1 MERVGDW
8 PTVDESAKD
17 APERLDVLLVA
28 AFGRRSR
35 RVDGHA
41 VCMHHGLKAALGAE
55 AVQLI
60 GVRPTPGAAQ
70 QFRVLPVAEMG
81 VREVCGE
88 GHGEDGTCFG
98 VSWVV
103 GRSRDAATSAAPP
116 AAV

>member
-8 PTVDESAKD
+8 PTVDESAKN
-17 APERLDVLLVA
+17 APKRLDVLLVA

-41 VCMHHGLKAALGAE
+41 VCMHHGLETALRAE

-81 VREVCGE
+81 IRKICGK

-103 GRSRDAATSAAPP
+103 VEVGDAATSAAPP
-116 AAV
+116 AAA